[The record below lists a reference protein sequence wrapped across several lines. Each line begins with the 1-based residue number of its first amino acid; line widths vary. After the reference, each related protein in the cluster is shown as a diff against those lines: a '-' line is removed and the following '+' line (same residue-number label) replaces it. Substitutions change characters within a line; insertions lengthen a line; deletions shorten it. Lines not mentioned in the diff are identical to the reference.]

1 MSQHQFKPMPRD
13 AKIHL
18 NAVEDV
24 VGQHELV
31 AVEVKGVRRQTA
43 TKEFWT
49 R

>member
-1 MSQHQFKPMPRD
+1 MSQHRFKPMTRD
-13 AKIHL
+13 AEVHL